1 MSIDTSAI
9 STNSRSSRRLT
20 SFGGREAAGLKGP
33 CVSLVAPVVAVAA
46 ETDVPMVAIPAGVG
60 VVAAAEAAAAAKISR
75 LVAAAGLGVKVGIP
89 LITEDPESVG

>member
-9 STNSRSSRRLT
+9 STNSRSSRCLT

-33 CVSLVAPVVAVAA
+33 CVPLVVAT

-60 VVAAAEAAAAAKISR
+60 VVAAAEAAAKISR

-89 LITEDPESVG
+89 LTTEDPESVG

>member
-9 STNSRSSRRLT
+9 STNSRSSRR
-20 SFGGREAAGLKGP
+20 EAAGLKGP
-33 CVSLVAPVVAVAA
+33 CVPLVVAA

-89 LITEDPESVG
+89 LTTEDPESVG